1 MNESYAH
8 IRSGY
13 IVPMQNAS
21 ALQAMTTVDLQK
33 APVDLHILGIY
44 NVEGMKA
51 WAASGFYYNDDGL
64 TTNI

>member
-1 MNESYAH
+1 
-8 IRSGY
+8 
-13 IVPMQNAS
+13 MQNAS